1 MKFFLD
7 TANINEIKEAN
18 SWGIIDGV
26 TTNPTHVSKEGRDFK
41 ELIEEICSIVDGP
54 ISAEVVSTNCEGMLK
69 EARELAKLHK
79 NIVIK
84 IPTIP
89 EGVKAIKVLTA
100 EGIKTNATLI
110 FSAMQAFLVAKV
122 GATYSS
128 PFVGRLDAVGHEG
141 MELVQQTR
149 QIYDNYGYDTQI
161 IVAAVRHPLHVLEA
175 ALIGADVTTMRFDV
189 MEQLFKHPLTDTGLA
204 QFLADW
210 KKVPQGKA
218 TSRKKK

>member
-1 MKFFLD
+1 MKFFID

-18 SWGIIDGV
+18 SWGIVDGV
-26 TTNPTHVSKEGRDFK
+26 TTNPSHVSKEGRDFR
-41 ELIEEICSIVDGP
+41 ELIEEICAIVDGP
-54 ISAEVVSTNCEGMLK
+54 ISAEVVSTDCEGMLK
-69 EARELAKLHK
+69 EARELTKIHK

-89 EGVKAIKVLTA
+89 EGVKAIKILTA

-110 FSAMQAFLVAKV
+110 FSAMQGFLVAKA

-141 MELVQQTR
+141 MELVQQIKT
-149 QIYDNYGYDTQI
+149 IYDNYEYDTQI
-161 IVAAVRHPLHVLEA
+161 IVAAVRHPAHVLEA
-175 ALIGADVTTMRFDV
+175 ALIGAHVTTMRFDV
-189 MEQLFKHPLTDTGLA
+189 MQQLFKHPLTDTGLA

-210 KKVPQGKA
+210 QKVPKPKG
-218 TSRKKK
+218 KKK

>member
-41 ELIEEICSIVDGP
+41 ELIEEICSIADGP

-69 EARELAKLHK
+69 EARDLAKLHK

-89 EGVKAIKVLTA
+89 EGVKAIKILTA

-141 MELVQQTR
+141 MDLVQQTR

-189 MEQLFKHPLTDTGLA
+189 MQQLFKHPLTDTGLA
-204 QFLADW
+204 QFLDDW
-210 KKVPQGKA
+210 KKVPKGKA

>member
-1 MKFFLD
+1 MKFFID
-7 TANINEIKEAN
+7 TANIDEIKEAN
-18 SWGIIDGV
+18 SWGILDGV
-26 TTNPTHVSKEGRDFK
+26 TTNPTHVSKERRDFK
-41 ELIEEICSIVDGP
+41 ALIEEICSICDGP

-69 EARELAKLHK
+69 EARELAKLHE

-89 EGVKAIKVLTA
+89 EGVKAIKVLSG

-141 MELVQQTR
+141 MELVQQIR
-149 QIYDNYGYDTQI
+149 QIYDNYGYETEI
-161 IVAAVRHPLHVLEA
+161 IVAAARHPMHVLEA
-175 ALIGADVTTMRFDV
+175 ALLGAEVTTMRFEI
-189 MEQLFKHPLTDTGLA
+189 MEQLFKHPLTDTGLE
-204 QFLADW
+204 QFLSDW
-210 KKVPQGKA
+210 KKVPQKKSG
-218 TSRKKK
+218 SRKKK